1 MPSHEW
7 NAERSLCLLRSY
19 LLGWYTHETMS
30 LSLNDVQHVARL
42 ARMRMSDE
50 ELEHM
55 RVQLSA
61 ILDYVAL
68 LQKLDVD
75 GVEPTAQITGQTT
88 VTRADQV
95 EAALPREAAL
105 RNAPDQRD
113 GMFRVRAVF
122 DD

>member
-1 MPSHEW
+1 M
-7 NAERSLCLLRSY
+7 A
-19 LLGWYTHETMS
+19 

-42 ARMRMSDE
+42 ARVHMSDE

-75 GVEPTAQITGQTT
+75 GVEPTAQITGLTT
-88 VTRADQV
+88 VTRDDQV
-95 EAALPREAAL
+95 EATLPREAAL

>member
-1 MPSHEW
+1 
-7 NAERSLCLLRSY
+7 
-19 LLGWYTHETMS
+19 MS

-42 ARMRMSDE
+42 ARIRMSDE

-68 LQKLDVD
+68 LQKLDVEQ
-75 GVEPTAQITGQTT
+75 VAPTAQMTGLTT
-88 VTRADQV
+88 VTRDDTV
-95 EAALPREAAL
+95 EPSLPREAAL
-105 RNAPDQRD
+105 QNAPDQRD

-122 DD
+122 ED

>member
-1 MPSHEW
+1 
-7 NAERSLCLLRSY
+7 
-19 LLGWYTHETMS
+19 MS

-42 ARMRMSDE
+42 ARIRMSDE

-68 LQKLDVD
+68 LQKLDIEQVA
-75 GVEPTAQITGQTT
+75 PTAQITGMAT
-88 VTRADQV
+88 VTRDDEV
-95 EAALPREAAL
+95 EPSLPRDAAL

-122 DD
+122 ED